1 MTAKEGQGCAG
12 VAVPRCRRGIRG
24 WRRGVL
30 WMLACLASAWACAT
44 QAFEIRFEGPGCPLP
59 TNEVQIVWAELG
71 RLIKAH
77 QTLFH
82 RSLPADF
89 KITYHISR
97 TRAEYAARAKLAGQ
111 SDASMAG
118 YTRSQQRWQ
127 QTPEFK
133 LLSAESVV
141 EVWRE
146 QRTNDFMA
154 VVLHESAHAVTAG
167 FVGAGPL
174 WFKEGSAELLGTPAA
189 GRFKMRRQEE
199 GQRWGLLARWLDQ
212 QKLPSLERLLD
223 AGSYAAW
230 DELGGG
236 DRTVAYTMSYSLF
249 YFLCVQPAAMTLV
262 TTWLDTNH
270 PEEGDALDRAFT
282 DYLNGHWPGG
292 LPAFER
298 SWHALIRAQ
307 AAGAGPAVPAGSGN
321 TPKPGG
327 SGRP

>member
-1 MTAKEGQGCAG
+1 MSAKADPAG
-12 VAVPRCRRGIRG
+12 ASATTHRRRRGIPG
-24 WRRGVL
+24 WRRGARL
-30 WMLACLASAWACAT
+30 LLFCLASAWGCAA

-59 TNEVQIVWAELG
+59 TNQVRIVWAELG
-71 RLIKAH
+71 RLIRAH

-82 RSLPADF
+82 RPLPANF
-89 KITYHISR
+89 KITYHVSK

-111 SDASMAG
+111 ADASMTG

-127 QTPEFK
+127 RNPEFR

-146 QRTNDFMA
+146 QRTNDFLA
-154 VVLHESAHAVTAG
+154 VLLHESAHAVTAG

-174 WFKEGSAELLGTPAA
+174 WFKEGSAELLGTPSA

-230 DELGGG
+230 DELGEG

-262 TTWLDTNH
+262 TTWLDADH
-270 PEEGDALDRAFT
+270 PEEGDALERAFT

-307 AAGAGPAVPAGSGN
+307 AAAAGPAVPAGAGN
-321 TPKPGG
+321 PTRPGG
-327 SGRP
+327 SGHP